1 MDRIRFIEHRGQQ
14 VLLVDFSDS
23 TAEEMTA
30 IADQIPDTT
39 MGEPPGSLLL
49 LADFSRAEFTRE
61 SFERVKVTAALNQ
74 PHLKRSAWVLTHNLP
89 QAMYDSVQSFSAREI
104 PTFATREEALDYL
117 VSSDA
122 QI

>member
-23 TAEEMTA
+23 TPQEMEK
-30 IADQIPDTT
+30 IAGRIPDTT
-39 MGEPPGSLLL
+39 IGAPMGSLLL

-74 PHLKRSAWVLTHNLP
+74 PHLKRSAWVLTDNLP
-89 QAMYDSVQSFSAREI
+89 KALHDSVESFSSREI
-104 PTFATREEALDYL
+104 PIFATREEALDYL
-117 VSSDA
+117 VS
-122 QI
+122 